1 MINSF
6 CHQMI
11 NSLIQCHR
19 CHSHEKHNFLHSC
32 LTDVSVH
39 GRPLST
45 QVHVSQT
52 HFLGHVHNIN
62 SRTSSKAG
70 FSSECTG
77 MYWNTFCTGK
87 CTEKVLFFLGLLENV
102 LEFLFEKCS
111 IFTWYLNLVCLFWI
125 DYFDLFTLQ

>member
-11 NSLIQCHR
+11 NSLIQCHG
-19 CHSHEKHNFLHSC
+19 CHNHEKQFFHSC
-32 LTDVSVH
+32 LRDVSVH

-45 QVHVSQT
+45 QGHVSQT

-62 SRTSSKAG
+62 SRTSAKAG
-70 FSSECTG
+70 FSTECTG
-77 MYWNTFCTGK
+77 TPFVLENVLKK
-87 CTEKVLFFLGLLENV
+87 CFFFFFFLDLLENV

-111 IFTWYLNLVCLFWI
+111 IFSWSLNLVCLF
-125 DYFDLFTLQ
+125 